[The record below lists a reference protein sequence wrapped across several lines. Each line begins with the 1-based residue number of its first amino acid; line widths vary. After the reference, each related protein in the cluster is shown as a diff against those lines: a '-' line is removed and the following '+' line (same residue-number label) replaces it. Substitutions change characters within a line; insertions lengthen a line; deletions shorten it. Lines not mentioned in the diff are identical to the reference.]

1 MCLIAMLTRTILIP
15 GVARYRSQRRTK
27 RVFFGHSYGLD
38 KIELN
43 AQSFKPHT
51 KYCSNL
57 GVVCVFWLR

>member
-1 MCLIAMLTRTILIP
+1 MNKNMCLIVVLTSTILIP

-38 KIELN
+38 KMELN

-51 KYCSNL
+51 
-57 GVVCVFWLR
+57 